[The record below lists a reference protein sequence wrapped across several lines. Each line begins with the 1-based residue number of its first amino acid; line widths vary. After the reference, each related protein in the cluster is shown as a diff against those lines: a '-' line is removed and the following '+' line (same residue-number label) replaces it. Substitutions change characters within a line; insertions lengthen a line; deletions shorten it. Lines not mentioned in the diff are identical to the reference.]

1 MNKHPLTGEVWRD
14 GIGISLH
21 CVGQAIDGLYVFQRA
36 DNTLVIADTVDHFTI
51 VEPAPPAELCSYA
64 PRNQLLEL
72 VRDMKSVQT
81 PRVEW
86 NEDQVTMAKEAIRA
100 LLLDTHTFADRL
112 IEMFHLQQSLDQE
125 EF

>member
-1 MNKHPLTGEVWRD
+1 MNRPLTGEIWRNGD
-14 GIGISLH
+14 GFNLH
-21 CVGQAIDGLYVFQRA
+21 CVGQAVNGLYVFQRA

-51 VEPAPPAELCSYA
+51 VEPALPAELYSYA
-64 PRNQLLEL
+64 PETQLLEL

-86 NEDQVTMAKEAIRA
+86 NEDQMEMAKEAIRA

-112 IEMFHLQQSLDQE
+112 VEMFHLQQSLNQDE
-125 EF
+125 L